1 MTHHRPLPKGWSL
14 VPLSSAGKWGSGG
27 TPTRTNPKYYD
38 NGTIPWLVIGDL
50 NEGYI
55 RKAATFITEDGLKNS
70 SAKLLQEGTLLVAM
84 YGSIGKTGITALP
97 CATNQAIAH
106 CNPNEGINLHFLH
119 RAIQNIKPRLISLG
133 KGGTQKNISQ
143 TILKEQ
149 KIPLPPTNEQR
160 RIADKLDRVLV
171 RIDAAN
177 EHLSRVAPLIKR
189 FRKSVLAAAFKGNLT
204 EGFRNKVELTPAEK
218 TVKLSPEIP
227 RPNRYNSRTDAVIPG
242 DFALSVNQSNM
253 IAPDGWKWL
262 PMVEVARMESGH
274 TPSRSFPEYWNGNI
288 PWIGIV
294 DARLHH
300 TSTIEDTI
308 QHTNNL
314 GLENSAARLLPEG
327 TVCVS
332 RTASVGYVVKM
343 GKPMATSQDFVNWV
357 CGPAVNPDW
366 LKWLFVAEEA
376 ALYRFGKGSTHTTIY
391 FPEWL
396 SLRVAL
402 PSLEE
407 QTEIVRRVEK
417 LFAFADR
424 LEERLSQAQAAVQK
438 LTPALLAKAFRGE
451 LVPQDPNDE
460 PASELLKR
468 LQESRADSAKPS
480 RARKPH
486 ARKLP

>member
-14 VPLSSAGKWGSGG
+14 APLSSAGKWGSGG

-189 FRKSVLAAAFKGNLT
+189 FRQSVLAAATSGRLT
-204 EGFRNKVELTPAEK
+204 EYWRENKLQEWNFERADAICSKVQSGGTPKAGFSPQGIPFLKVYNIVNQRIDFRAPRNSHLLLNVGQH
-218 TVKLSPEIP
+218 
-227 RPNRYNSRTDAVIPG
+227 AVWS
-242 DFALSVNQSNM
+242 ALS
-253 IAPDGWKWL
+253 
-262 PMVEVARMESGH
+262 
-274 TPSRSFPEYWNGNI
+274 
-288 PWIGIV
+288 
-294 DARLHH
+294 
-300 TSTIEDTI
+300 
-308 QHTNNL
+308 
-314 GLENSAARLLPEG
+314 
-327 TVCVS
+327 
-332 RTASVGYVVKM
+332 SV
-343 GKPMATSQDFVNWV
+343 
-357 CGPAVNPDW
+357 
-366 LKWLFVAEEA
+366 
-376 ALYRFGKGSTHTTIY
+376 RF
-391 FPEWL
+391 
-396 SLRVAL
+396 A
-402 PSLEE
+402 
-407 QTEIVRRVEK
+407 
-417 LFAFADR
+417 
-424 LEERLSQAQAAVQK
+424 
-438 LTPALLAKAFRGE
+438 
-451 LVPQDPNDE
+451 
-460 PASELLKR
+460 
-468 LQESRADSAKPS
+468 
-480 RARKPH
+480 
-486 ARKLP
+486 